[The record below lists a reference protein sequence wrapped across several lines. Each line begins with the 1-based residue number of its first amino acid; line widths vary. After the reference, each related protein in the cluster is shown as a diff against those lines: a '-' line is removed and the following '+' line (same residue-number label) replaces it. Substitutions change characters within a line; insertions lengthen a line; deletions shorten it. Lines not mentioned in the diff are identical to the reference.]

1 MLAQTWSVLSFS
13 NLVPT
18 SHTLDIT
25 LDRARLIYGIIQKMD
40 MNLCYIISTEIS
52 LIAQHDSSRLGFLAL
67 IIALCK
73 AKGVISDSF
82 TLESL
87 GLAINVAYNLDDLS
101 VTFRGSHKAKGKR
114 SEAPPSSEIPPSL
127 AAAPI
132 PSTPSASTFVLP
144 APLYAGPS
152 NFSFTPQ
159 MLHSMLQSLHRGQ
172 SIIMQSLEGLGLPSI
187 MSMDE
192 FDLQIPKP
200 SPAPVPEETQPATPV
215 TEPEQPIQDSSAVPT
230 LDLNEDQPQDEQDET
245 IIYRKRGSK
254 HICPKF
260 GGVIIKF
267 QEKKRL
273 RHEVPKV
280 TVELSS
286 SGG

>member
-25 LDRARLIYGIIQKMD
+25 LDRARL
-40 MNLCYIISTEIS
+40 
-52 LIAQHDSSRLGFLAL
+52 GFLAL

-87 GLAINVAYNLDDLS
+87 
-101 VTFRGSHKAKGKR
+101 GSHKAKGKR

-230 LDLNEDQPQDEQDET
+230 LDLNEDQPQDEQD
-245 IIYRKRGSK
+245 
-254 HICPKF
+254 
-260 GGVIIKF
+260 
-267 QEKKRL
+267 
-273 RHEVPKV
+273 
-280 TVELSS
+280 
-286 SGG
+286 